1 MEKIILHSD
10 LNNFYASVE
19 CLLNPSYREVPLA
32 VAGNPEARH
41 GVVLAKNAIA
51 KASGVKTGDV
61 IWEAEQKCP
70 GLIIVPPHF
79 SLYEKYSRM
88 VFEIYTRFTPQVEP
102 FGPDECWLDMT
113 GCSRLFGSPTEMA
126 QKILETVKKE
136 TGLTVSVGISFS
148 KYLAKLCSDLASPDG
163 FFEANAHDY
172 RQKLWQLPA
181 KDIMMVGRKTAEKLK
196 KVNILTIGDLANADD
211 GVLKRLLGINGLKIK
226 QAANGTDGE
235 GVREAV
241 KSRAVLSVGH
251 GTTTIRDVTNYD
263 DLYSL
268 ICFLSDKISARLVKY
283 GVRGAG
289 VSIDLRTNEL
299 RHTSKQVKLSRPI
312 YSGTDIAENS
322 FALAKDILKWEFTPL
337 RSVSIAI
344 FDLSAMDGAIQTSF
358 FEQKQD
364 KREKL
369 ELALDKIRHKYG
381 RETIV
386 RANIIEKDFICDKND
401 SEDFLPFKR

>member
-1 MEKIILHSD
+1 MDKIIIHSD

-19 CLLNPSYREVPLA
+19 CLLNPAYQNLPLA

-51 KASGVKTGDV
+51 KTAGVKTGDV

-70 GLIIVPPHF
+70 GLIVVPPHF
-79 SLYEKYSRM
+79 SLYEKYSKM
-88 VFEIYTRFTPQVEP
+88 VFDIYTRFTPQVEA
-102 FGPDECWLDMT
+102 FGPDECWLDVT
-113 GCSRLFGSPTEMA
+113 GCDKLFGLPTEIA
-126 QKILETVKKE
+126 QKILDTVKKE

-148 KYLAKLCSDLASPDG
+148 KYLAKLCSDLAPPNG
-163 FFEANAHDY
+163 FFQASQNNF

-181 KDIMMVGRKTAEKLK
+181 SDLMMVGRKSAEKLK
-196 KVNILTIGDLANADD
+196 KVNILTIGDLANAEDTL
-211 GVLKRLLGINGLKIK
+211 LKRLLGVNGIKIK
-226 QAANGTDGE
+226 QAARGVDGE
-235 GVREAV
+235 PVREAV

-251 GTTTIRDVTNYD
+251 GTTTTRDVTNFD

-289 VSIDLRTNEL
+289 VSVDLRTNEL
-299 RHTSKQVKLSRPI
+299 RHTSKQIKLSRPV
-312 YSGTDIAENS
+312 YSGTDIAENA
-322 FALAKDILKWEFTPL
+322 FALAKDILKCGFTPL
-337 RSVSIAI
+337 RSVSVAI

-381 RETIV
+381 KETIV